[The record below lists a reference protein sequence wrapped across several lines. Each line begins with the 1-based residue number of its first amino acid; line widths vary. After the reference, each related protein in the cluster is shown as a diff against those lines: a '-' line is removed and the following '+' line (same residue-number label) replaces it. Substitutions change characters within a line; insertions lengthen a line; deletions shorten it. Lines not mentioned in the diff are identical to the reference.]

1 MSDTRSID
9 PTLASEGD
17 NPLDKYR
24 SRPRQLATW
33 LLASRDALREKY
45 QELKVESKRLKVRI
59 SDVVKSRDNWRQR
72 AEVSDQQVRAMKV
85 EVERLTAQL
94 EQAVGSDLKKVNCH
108 PVR

>member
-1 MSDTRSID
+1 MTDTISID

-33 LLASRDALREKY
+33 LLASRDALRGKY
-45 QELKVESKRLKVRI
+45 QGLKIESKRLKVRI
-59 SDVVKSRDNWRQR
+59 SDVVKSRDHWRQR
-72 AEVSDQQVRAMKV
+72 AEVSDQQVRAMKA

-94 EQAVGSDLKKVNCH
+94 EQAVDSGLKKGNCH

>member
-1 MSDTRSID
+1 MSDAVSID
-9 PTLASEGD
+9 AKLAAKGN

-59 SDVVKSRDNWRQR
+59 CDVAKSRDNWRQR
-72 AEVSDQQVRAMKV
+72 AEISDQQVRMMKA
-85 EVERLTAQL
+85 EVERLTAQV
-94 EQAVGSDLKKVNCH
+94 EQAVESGLKKK
-108 PVR
+108 

>member
-1 MSDTRSID
+1 MSDMRSIG
-9 PTLASEGD
+9 PALASEGD
-17 NPLDKYR
+17 SPLDKYR
-24 SRPRQLATW
+24 SRPRQLAGW
-33 LLASRDALREKY
+33 LLASRDALRAKY

-59 SDVVKSRDNWRQR
+59 SDVVKSRDHWRQR

-94 EQAVGSDLKKVNCH
+94 EQAVGSNLKKVNRH

>member
-1 MSDTRSID
+1 MSGTITTAPTR
-9 PTLASEGD
+9 ASAGD

-33 LLASRDALREKY
+33 LLASRNALREKY
-45 QELKVESKRLKVRI
+45 QGLKVESKRLKVRI
-59 SDVVKSRDNWRQR
+59 RDVAKSRDHWRQR
-72 AEVSDQQVRAMKV
+72 AEASDQQVCAIKA

-94 EQAVGSDLKKVNCH
+94 EEAVGCDLKKVNGQ

>member
-1 MSDTRSID
+1 MSDTISVE

-17 NPLDKYR
+17 HPLDKYR

-59 SDVVKSRDNWRQR
+59 SDVAKSRENWRRR
-72 AEVSDQQVRAMKV
+72 AEVSDQQVRMIKA
-85 EVERLTAQL
+85 EVERLTAQV
-94 EQAVGSDLKKVNCH
+94 EQAVDSSLKKK
-108 PVR
+108 